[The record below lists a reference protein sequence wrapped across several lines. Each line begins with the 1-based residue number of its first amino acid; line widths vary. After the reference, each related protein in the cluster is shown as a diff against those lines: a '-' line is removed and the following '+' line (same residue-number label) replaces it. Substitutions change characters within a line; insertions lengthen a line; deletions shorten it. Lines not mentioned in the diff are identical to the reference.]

1 MLVVRYSNLMNADRP
16 HRGILAVLLL
26 AVLAMVASAT
36 QTASAAVT
44 DDQAQLENSE
54 AALEAAIE
62 QAAVALD
69 ELRVERSELT
79 VDIETITAAIEGN
92 ADAMEQLA
100 LEQRSV
106 IRQRAQVAI
115 ELFMNG
121 DPAAEAFSAELQ
133 GLDGG
138 PSPLQNSEALQ
149 SVVETSA
156 ARAAQLGEE
165 VRTLANEVTGSVESR
180 DEAAQQLS
188 IVDSALLEVQAQL
201 DADRSE
207 IAEVKE
213 HLEWYRDTSGRS
225 PITGRNNVH
234 GNDRPA
240 LAIKIDNVPRARPQA
255 GLNQAD
261 LVFVE
266 LVEGQQTR
274 LAAVFHSQEVPVVG
288 PVRSMRTTDVKL
300 LQMLTQPLFA
310 NSGGNSRTTQIVN
323 ASPLVNIGHA
333 TSSGGAYYRNN
344 SRPAPHNLF
353 SSTASLRSKDGGR
366 AGIPGEILTIRRP
379 GTELSNRSA
388 TATGVDVD
396 YGNSDVSYTWNGTG
410 WARTQD
416 GRSFVD
422 SSGQRVAPETV
433 IVQFTR
439 YGVSPADATSPEA
452 IATGSGA
459 AWIFTEGQLIEGT
472 WSKPKARNVTTYKD
486 ADGKEIAL
494 LPGRVWVELPRPG
507 RATHR

>member
-1 MLVVRYSNLMNADRP
+1 MLLVRYLSLMNADRP
-16 HRGILAVLLL
+16 HRGLLAVLLL
-26 AVLAMVASAT
+26 AVLAMVSSAT
-36 QTASAAVT
+36 QAAGAAIT
-44 DDQAQLENSE
+44 DDQVQLESSE
-54 AALEAAIE
+54 AALETRIV
-62 QAAVALD
+62 QAVIALD

-100 LEQRSV
+100 LQQQSA

-133 GLDGG
+133 GLEGG

-149 SVVETSA
+149 SVVEASA
-156 ARAAQLGEE
+156 TRAAELGAEI
-165 VRTLANEVTGSVESR
+165 RALANEVTGSVESR
-180 DEAAQQLS
+180 EAASQQLS

-201 DADRSE
+201 DNDRAEITQVTAD
-207 IAEVKE
+207 
-213 HLEWYRDTSGRS
+213 LEWYRDSSGRS
-225 PITGRNNVH
+225 PITGRDNVH

-240 LAIKIDNVPRARPQA
+240 LAVKIDNVPRARPQS
-255 GLNQAD
+255 GVNQAD

-323 ASPLVNIGHA
+323 SSPLVNIGHA
-333 TSSGGAYYRNN
+333 TSAGGAYYRIN

-353 SSTASLRSKDGGR
+353 SSTAALRNRDGNR
-366 AGIPGEILTIRRP
+366 AGIPGDILTIRRP
-379 GTELSNRSA
+379 GTELTNTSA
-388 TATGVDVD
+388 AATGVDVD
-396 YGNSDVSYTWNGTG
+396 YGNTSVAYTWNGSG
-410 WARTQD
+410 WARSQD
-416 GRSFVD
+416 GRQFVD
-422 SSGQRVAPETV
+422 TAGVRVAPETV

-439 YGVSPADATSPEA
+439 YGVSPADASSPEA
-452 IATGSGA
+452 ISTGSGT
-459 AWIFTEGQLIEGT
+459 AWIFTEGRLIQGT
-472 WSKPKARNVTTYKD
+472 WNKPKARNVTTYKD

-494 LPGRVWVELPRPG
+494 LPGRVWIELPRPG